1 MRGKSVGRISMRKF
15 LFATAL
21 ALLFSS
27 LAVAQQALDNDAV
40 VKMTKSGLGEDLIVS
55 MVQNQPGH
63 YDLTPD
69 TLVSLKSNGVSEKI
83 LAAMAAKNNAPAAPA
98 APAAAAADP
107 YADMDIGVYY
117 KLKDVWTPIPSEAV
131 NWKTGGVLKSIATQG
146 IVKGDVNGHLN
157 GKESATQLR
166 TPLEILIK
174 TAEGVEATD
183 YQLVKMHVNSDNRE
197 FRTKT
202 GGVIHSSGGATKD
215 AVAFQQTRLAKHV
228 YTVTLPDKLA
238 SGGEYGFLA
247 PGLTNSSASGST
259 GKAYT
264 FHFLE

>member
-1 MRGKSVGRISMRKF
+1 MRVYWLGNLWV
-15 LFATAL
+15 
-21 ALLFSS
+21 LLLGS
-27 LAVAQQALDNDAV
+27 LMVAQQALDNAAV
-40 VKMTKSGLGEDLIVS
+40 VKMTKAGLGENIIVS
-55 MVQNQPGH
+55 MIQNQPGH

-69 TLVSLKSNGVSEKI
+69 TLVSLKTDGVSEKV
-83 LAAMAAKNNAPAAPA
+83 LAAMAAKNNAPAAAPESA
-98 APAAAAADP
+98 AKADP
-107 YADMDIGVYY
+107 YEDLDIGVYY
-117 KLKDVWTPIPSEAV
+117 KLKDVWTPIASEVV
-131 NWKTGGVLKSIATQG
+131 NWKTGGMLKSFASQG

-183 YQLVKMHVNSDNRE
+183 YELVKMHVNSDNRE

-215 AVAFQQTRLAKHV
+215 AVQFQQTRIAKHV

>member
-1 MRGKSVGRISMRKF
+1 MRSC
-15 LFATAL
+15 
-21 ALLFSS
+21 S
-27 LAVAQQALDNDAV
+27 LAIVLFLLLGSLMLAQQALDNDSI

-55 MVQNQPGH
+55 MVQGQPGH

-69 TLVSLKSNGVSEKI
+69 TLVSLKASGVSEKV
-83 LAAMAAKNNAPAAPA
+83 LAAMASKNNAPAATPA
-98 APAAAAADP
+98 SAAAAADP
-107 YADMDIGVYY
+107 YADLDIGVYY

-131 NWKTGGVLKSIATQG
+131 NWKTGGVLKSFATQG

-183 YQLVKMHVNSDNRE
+183 YELVHMHVNSDNRE

-215 AVAFQQTRLAKHV
+215 AVQFQQTRIAKHEKQ
-228 YTVTLPDKLA
+228 T
-238 SGGEYGFLA
+238 G
-247 PGLTNSSASGST
+247 NQSGSP
-259 GKAYT
+259 GRWVERIAAA
-264 FHFLE
+264 LQGPLQEE

>member
-1 MRGKSVGRISMRKF
+1 MRKF
-15 LFATAL
+15 LFVAAL
-21 ALLFSS
+21 VLLLGS
-27 LAVAQQALDNDAV
+27 LTLAQQALDNDAV

-69 TLVSLKSNGVSEKI
+69 TLVSLKTNGVSEKI

-98 APAAAAADP
+98 AAPTAAKADA
-107 YADMDIGVYY
+107 YDDLDIGVYY
-117 KLKDVWTPIPSEAV
+117 KLKDVWTPITSEAV
-131 NWKTGGVLKSIATQG
+131 NWKTGGVFKSIATQG

-215 AVAFQQTRLAKHV
+215 AVQFQQTRIAKHV

>member
-1 MRGKSVGRISMRKF
+1 M
-15 LFATAL
+15 
-21 ALLFSS
+21 
-27 LAVAQQALDNDAV
+27 AQTALDNAAV
-40 VKMTKSGLGEDLIVS
+40 VKMTKAGLGEDVIVS

-69 TLVSLKSNGVSEKI
+69 TLVSLKSNGVSEKV
-83 LAAMAAKNNAPAAPA
+83 LAAMAAKNA
-98 APAAAAADP
+98 APAAAPASAAKADP
-107 YADMDIGVYY
+107 YEDFDMGVYY

-131 NWKTGGVLKSIATQG
+131 NWKTGGVLKSIASQG

-183 YQLVKMHVNSDNRE
+183 YQLVHMHVNSDNRE

-202 GGVIHSSGGATKD
+202 GGVFHASGGASKD
-215 AVAFQQTRLAKHV
+215 TVVFQQTKVGKHV
-228 YTVTLPDKLA
+228 YMVTLPDKLA

-247 PGLTNSSASGST
+247 PGLTNSTASGST

>member
-1 MRGKSVGRISMRKF
+1 MRVYGFV
-15 LFATAL
+15 AL
-21 ALLFSS
+21 CVLTLGALLI
-27 LAVAQQALDNDAV
+27 AQTALDNAAV
-40 VKMTKSGLGEDLIVS
+40 VKMTKAGLGEDVIVS

-69 TLVSLKSNGVSEKI
+69 TLVSLKSDGVSEKV
-83 LAAMAAKNNAPAAPA
+83 LAAMAAKNA
-98 APAAAAADP
+98 APAAAPAAAGKDP
-107 YADMDIGVYY
+107 YEDLDIGVYY
-117 KLKDVWTPIPSEAV
+117 KLKDVWTPIPSESV
-131 NWKTGGVLKSIATQG
+131 NWKTGGVLKSIASQG

-157 GKESATQLR
+157 GKQSAIQLR
-166 TPLEILIK
+166 TPLEIMIK

-183 YQLVKMHVNSDNRE
+183 YQLVHMHVNSDNRE

-202 GGVIHSSGGATKD
+202 GGVFHASGGATKD
-215 AVAFQQTRLAKHV
+215 AVMFQETRIAKHV

-247 PGLTNSSASGST
+247 PGLSNSTASGST